1 MNPQRRTLLTSLL
14 AFAVPILGIP
24 LTVDQ
29 APAQSYPVRP
39 VKIIVGFP
47 AGSSADIL
55 GRVYAQKLSERL
67 KQQFIVENRPGA
79 SGNLAADIVARSEPD
94 GYTIVVGSVAN
105 TISMSILQ
113 DLKFSFTDDL
123 APIAAVA
130 DAPNVLTVTPSLGVS
145 SVADLIKLAGKK
157 PGEILYGSP
166 GAGSAPHLAGELFN
180 LMASVKLTHIPYQ
193 GVPASLTDLLGG
205 RISVVYGT
213 APTVAGYVKD
223 GRVKLLAV
231 TSVKRTALLPDVPTL
246 DESGLKGFDTS
257 IWYGFFAPKN
267 TPLEVRKTIA
277 GALMAS
283 NEEPDVRKVLSANG
297 ADPMKI
303 TIDDLSAFVRADA
316 MKWKGV
322 VEAARISVR

>member
-1 MNPQRRTLLTSLL
+1 M
-14 AFAVPILGIP
+14 
-24 LTVDQ
+24 
-29 APAQSYPVRP
+29 
-39 VKIIVGFP
+39 
-47 AGSSADIL
+47 AG
-55 GRVYAQKLSERL
+55 
-67 KQQFIVENRPGA
+67 
-79 SGNLAADIVARSEPD
+79 
-94 GYTIVVGSVAN
+94 
-105 TISMSILQ
+105 
-113 DLKFSFTDDL
+113 
-123 APIAAVA
+123 
-130 DAPNVLTVTPSLGVS
+130 
-145 SVADLIKLAGKK
+145 
-157 PGEILYGSP
+157 
-166 GAGSAPHLAGELFN
+166 
-180 LMASVKLTHIPYQ
+180 VKLTHIPYQ

-246 DESGLKGFDTS
+246 DESGLKGFNTS

-277 GALMAS
+277 DALMAS

>member
-1 MNPQRRTLLTSLL
+1 LAIAAATFGSALTRDH
-14 AFAVPILGIP
+14 A
-24 LTVDQ
+24 T
-29 APAQSYPVRP
+29 AQSYPSRP
-39 VKIIVGFP
+39 VKIVVGFP

-55 GRVYAQKLSERL
+55 GRVYAQKLTERL

-79 SGNLAADIVARSEPD
+79 SGNLAADLVVRSEAD
-94 GYTIVVGSVAN
+94 GYTLVVGSVAN

-113 DLKFSFTDDL
+113 DLKFSFTEDL

-130 DAPNVLTVTPSLGVS
+130 DAPNVLTAGPSPGVS
-145 SVADLIKLAGKK
+145 SVAELIKLASTK

-180 LMASVKLTHIPYQ
+180 LMAGVKLTHVPYP

-231 TSVKRTALLPDVPTL
+231 TSARRTALLPDVPTL

-257 IWYGFFAPKN
+257 IWYGLFAPKA
-267 TPLEVRKTIA
+267 TPLPIRKVLA
-277 GALMAS
+277 DALMAA
-283 NEEPDVRKVLSANG
+283 NDEPEVRKVLSANG

-303 TIDDLSAFVRADA
+303 TLDDLGAFVRSDA
-316 MKWKGV
+316 SKWKGV
-322 VEAARISVR
+322 VEAARISLR

>member
-1 MNPQRRTLLTSLL
+1 MTRPLLTLLANLM
-14 AFAVPILGIP
+14 AFAATTFGIA
-24 LTVDQ
+24 L
-29 APAQSYPVRP
+29 APDTATAQSYPARP
-39 VKIIVGFP
+39 VKIVVGFP

-79 SGNLAADIVARSEPD
+79 SGNLAADAVARSEPD
-94 GYTIVVGSVAN
+94 GYTLVVGSVAN
-105 TISMSILQ
+105 TISISILQ
-113 DLKFSFTDDL
+113 DLKFSFIEDL

-130 DAPNVLTVTPSLGVS
+130 DAPNVLTVGPSLGVS
-145 SVADLIKLAGKK
+145 SVSELIKLASTK

-180 LMASVKLTHIPYQ
+180 LMAGVKLTHIPYQ

-231 TSVKRTALLPDVPTL
+231 TSAKRTELLPDVPTL

-267 TPLEVRKTIA
+267 TPVSIRKTPA
-277 GALMAS
+277 DTLMAA
-283 NEEPDVRKVLSANG
+283 NDEPDVRRVLSANG

-303 TIDDLSAFVRADA
+303 TLHELSSFVRTDA
-316 MKWKGV
+316 LKWKGV
-322 VEAARISVR
+322 VDAARISVR